1 MALAYLLDG
10 YNIVKRVPELAGK
23 SLEAGRETLVQ
34 WIELYRPQ
42 GSAQNSVTIIFDG
55 RPGMSGFPRSS
66 NVKVLF
72 TEEESA
78 DEKIKRMVN
87 RAANPKA
94 VVVVT
99 NDKDIRLHV
108 RPLGAKI
115 LTVEEFL
122 AQFKRPPAAAARP
135 RGMGKKEDEKYISE
149 TAQFKITS
157 EFEAL
162 WLRKGSGDRKR
173 SPGA

>member
-1 MALAYLLDG
+1 MALTYLLDG
-10 YNIVKRVPELAGK
+10 YNIVKRIPELAEK
-23 SLEAGRETLVQ
+23 PLQAGRETLIQ

-42 GSAQNSVTIIFDG
+42 GSPHNSVTIVFDG
-55 RPGMSGFPRSS
+55 RPGMIDYPRSS
-66 NVKVLF
+66 SLKVLF

-78 DEKIKRMVN
+78 DDKIKRMVH
-87 RAANPKA
+87 RSANPKT

-122 AQFKRPPAAAARP
+122 AQFKRPTAAASRP
-135 RGMGKKEDEKYISE
+135 REPGKKEDEKYISQTSE
-149 TAQFKITS
+149 FKITS
-157 EFEAL
+157 EFERL
-162 WLRKGSGDRKR
+162 WLRGGRSDRKR
-173 SPGA
+173 SAED